1 MTRLYIAAAALMV
14 AACTESTTAPLESAS
29 EAEDIVAALQ
39 SARAPLDPDFSLHLG
54 PVAATGGILIYDIQN
69 GFVYDGDASAARLL
83 LNVHDGA
90 IFDAADEVILCRFVH
105 ASDGLSVIA
114 ADTRE
119 PLYVLERNLIYDG
132 GGRLRFSLMRDQIFD
147 GHWSRGEPLMTATE
161 RIDRMSGERKLLVA
175 VLAGGECGAPELP
188 QRSG

>member
-1 MTRLYIAAAALMV
+1 MTRPYIAAAALIV
-14 AACTESTTAPLESAS
+14 AACTESTTAPLESAGQ
-29 EAEDIVAALQ
+29 AEDIVAALQ

-69 GFVYDGDASAARLL
+69 GFVYDGDASEARLL

-90 IFDAADEVILCRFVH
+90 ILDAADEVILCRFVH
-105 ASDGLSVIA
+105 TSEGLSVIV

-132 GGRLRFSLMRDQIFD
+132 GGRLRFSIRRDQIFD

-161 RIDRMSGERKLLVA
+161 RIDLMSGERKLLVA